1 MVHIK
6 TEIPN
11 KERPNES
18 EGLNP
23 TGFIL
28 ERRKITLSR

>member
-11 KERPNES
+11 KERPNE
-18 EGLNP
+18 GLNP

-28 ERRKITLSR
+28 ERKQITLSR